1 MEIESEKSLSK
12 ENRTK
17 PKLLYFVESF
27 GGGVFTYIVDLA
39 NELCDDY
46 DIYIGYA
53 IRSQTPKNYQ
63 KYFDKRI
70 HLIRVKNFS
79 RSFNLNKNFKA
90 FLEMKKI
97 SKEVDPDIIHL
108 HSSMAGVLGRWAFNG
123 KKIPL
128 FYTPHGYSFL
138 MKNFSNK
145 KRTIFKF
152 IETICAKRN
161 CTTISC
167 SAGEN
172 QETLKMTSRAIEIDN
187 GVNAKQ
193 LNQLLNSIDTSS
205 VEHFDVF
212 TLGRI
217 TAQKNPT
224 QFNEIALKMPD
235 LKFLWIGDG
244 ELRNM
249 LTAPNITVS
258 GWVDRETALK
268 YSLNS
273 KIFVLTSLWEG
284 LPMSLLEAM
293 YMKKVCIVSDVI
305 GNHDVIHND
314 KNGYVC
320 GSTDDFIKAISDA
333 EDLNNTDLVKNAYS
347 EVLNHYNTD
356 VMSKKYNQAYKNAL
370 DFKIKGR

>member
-1 MEIESEKSLSK
+1 MVENLSA
-12 ENRTK
+12 ENNKK
-17 PKLLYFVESF
+17 PKLLYFVEAM
-27 GGGVFTYIVDLA
+27 GGGVFTYIVDLS

-63 KYFDKRI
+63 EYFDKRI

-79 RSFNLNKNFKA
+79 RSFSLNKNFKA
-90 FLEMKKI
+90 FLEMKQI
-97 SKEVDPDIIHL
+97 AREVNPDIIHL

-123 KKIPL
+123 QKIPL

-138 MKNFSNK
+138 MRNFSNK
-145 KRTIFKF
+145 KRLIFKF

-187 GVNAKQ
+187 GINTKQ
-193 LNQLLNSIDTSS
+193 LDQLLNSIDTLS
-205 VEHFDVF
+205 VKHFDVF

-224 QFNEIALKMPD
+224 QFNEIALKMSD

-244 ELRNM
+244 ELRNT

-258 GWVDRETALK
+258 GWVDRKTALK

-305 GNHDVIHND
+305 GNHDVIHNGE
-314 KNGYVC
+314 NGYVC
-320 GSTDDFIKAISDA
+320 SSTDDFIKAISDA
-333 EDLNNTDLVKNAYS
+333 EDSSNTELVEEAYS
-347 EVLNHYNTD
+347 EVLNHYNTN
-356 VMSKKYNQAYKNAL
+356 VMSKKYDQVYKDAL
-370 DFKIKGR
+370 IDR